1 MRVLIALTYYRPHYS
16 GLTIY
21 TERVARA
28 LAERGHQVTVLTS
41 RFDENLAPREDC
53 NGVQVIRPKVWFHVS
68 KGVIMPS
75 MWLQAWKLA
84 RQSDVIHLHVPQLDA
99 APIALMG
106 KLLASFGEL
115 KSQPLKHSDP
125 FPRVVGSVTSPS
137 LLSALARTK
146 KTPDKNLTA
155 QDSLT
160 LASAHQYF
168 L

>member
-1 MRVLIALTYYRPHYS
+1 VGQIQKPFEFEGALLWGDDAKTRYNLSGFGYRDEVRRS
-16 GLTIY
+16 LVELVDGVV
-21 TERVARA
+21 TEFVAVDLPPKLNRSRA
-28 LAERGHQVTVLTS
+28 
-41 RFDENLAPREDC
+41 
-53 NGVQVIRPKVWFHVS
+53 
-68 KGVIMPS
+68 
-75 MWLQAWKLA
+75 
-84 RQSDVIHLHVPQLDA
+84 
-99 APIALMG
+99 
-106 KLLASFGEL
+106 LASFGEL